1 MYYINN
7 LLDESSHTYVIA
19 AVAKV
24 VHFLEEVLHIVVE
37 CLLST

>member
-19 AVAKV
+19 ATKV
-24 VHFLEEVLHIVVE
+24 VHFLEEVLHIVE
-37 CLLST
+37 CLLCT